1 MESCVTM
8 SVTNRHAQLQSFLF
22 HQLLKLLHQVILN
35 FLQAEHAY
43 FLNL

>member
-1 MESCVTM
+1 MRDNV
-8 SVTNRHAQLQSFLF
+8 RDQQARQLQSFLF
-22 HQLLKLLHQVILN
+22 HQLLKLLHQIILN